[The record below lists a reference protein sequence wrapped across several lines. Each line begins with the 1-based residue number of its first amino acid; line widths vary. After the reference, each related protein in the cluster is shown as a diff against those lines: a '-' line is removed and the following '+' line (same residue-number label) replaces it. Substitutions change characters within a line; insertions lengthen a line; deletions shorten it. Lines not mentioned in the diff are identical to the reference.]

1 MGGDAASDGV
11 RNGLRIVVSALN
23 GFMTAL
29 HFKFCPSSA
38 MQCPTALSQG
48 DILMNHSLSEL
59 DELIAHE
66 KKQAAI
72 EYQHEAWA
80 DGISEGIE
88 PEILAEA
95 AFANALTELLRS
107 TGEDAALG
115 LLDKLREQIIA
126 GEFLPNRIL
135 Q

>member
-1 MGGDAASDGV
+1 M
-11 RNGLRIVVSALN
+11 
-23 GFMTAL
+23 
-29 HFKFCPSSA
+29 
-38 MQCPTALSQG
+38 
-48 DILMNHSLSEL
+48 
-59 DELIAHE
+59 IAHE

-95 AFANALTELLRS
+95 AFANALTELVSS
-107 TGEDAALG
+107 TGEEAALS

-126 GEFLPNRIL
+126 GEFLPNRVL

>member
-1 MGGDAASDGV
+1 
-11 RNGLRIVVSALN
+11 
-23 GFMTAL
+23 
-29 HFKFCPSSA
+29 
-38 MQCPTALSQG
+38 
-48 DILMNHSLSEL
+48 MNHIPTDL

-95 AFANALTELLRS
+95 AFTNALTELLRS
-107 TGEDAALG
+107 SDEDAALS
-115 LLDKLREQIIA
+115 LLDKLRDRIVA

>member
-1 MGGDAASDGV
+1 
-11 RNGLRIVVSALN
+11 
-23 GFMTAL
+23 
-29 HFKFCPSSA
+29 
-38 MQCPTALSQG
+38 
-48 DILMNHSLSEL
+48 MNHAPTDL

-107 TGEDAALG
+107 TGEDAALD

>member
-1 MGGDAASDGV
+1 
-11 RNGLRIVVSALN
+11 
-23 GFMTAL
+23 
-29 HFKFCPSSA
+29 
-38 MQCPTALSQG
+38 
-48 DILMNHSLSEL
+48 MNHIPTDL

-95 AFANALTELLRS
+95 AFTNALTELLRS
-107 TGEDAALG
+107 SGEDAALS
-115 LLDKLREQIIA
+115 LLDKLRDRIVA